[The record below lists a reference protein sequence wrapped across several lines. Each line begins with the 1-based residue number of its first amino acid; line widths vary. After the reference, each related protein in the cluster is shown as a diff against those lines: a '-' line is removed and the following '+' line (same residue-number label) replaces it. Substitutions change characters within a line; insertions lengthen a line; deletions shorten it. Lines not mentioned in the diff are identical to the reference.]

1 MPKLS
6 LLHMYKAAYMLI
18 LLHILWASWISHSNY
33 ILNPVVNSSC
43 QPPVVLLTV
52 LQNWKLLLSSQF
64 LNTLVQACWNLSSY
78 SSLLQR
84 SPQIT
89 FWKKKENESPF
100 ITFNVKARSF
110 QSSVRSVILFPRLLS
125 AMQSLDLSGA
135 DTLPW
140 KNAWPP
146 GASKESLGEGQV
158 MFFGHTWS
166 RTKTVNWLS

>member
-52 LQNWKLLLSSQF
+52 LQNWKLLPSSQF
-64 LNTLVQACWNLSSY
+64 LSTLVQACWNLSSY

-89 FWKKKENESPF
+89 FWEKKKMSLHLLLLMLRQDPFNLQSDQLFCSPDCF
-100 ITFNVKARSF
+100 QPCKVWIWVEQIPCLGKMLGPQVQARSCWEK
-110 QSSVRSVILFPRLLS
+110 
-125 AMQSLDLSGA
+125 A
-135 DTLPW
+135 
-140 KNAWPP
+140 K
-146 GASKESLGEGQV
+146 
-158 MFFGHTWS
+158 
-166 RTKTVNWLS
+166 